1 MQSRQD
7 FIWKMGGQQGEGIES
22 GGEILARVLASQ
34 GYSLFSQRLFASRI
48 KGGHTTFALRI
59 ASHRIGTIGEAVDN
73 LVALDQETID
83 LHAKE
88 MRAGGVII
96 ADAKFKPKGD
106 ALPEGVTLLS
116 LPITETAKECGSLL
130 MKNIVALGM
139 SVAFLGFPRGSFVEA
154 ISERFEKKSDEII
167 AANVRAFNEGA
178 RLVDEQK
185 ENFVSPGTLP
195 EPPKSDLLFMMGN
208 EAIALGAIAAGARFM
223 ASYPITPASEIMEY
237 MIAAMDR
244 LHGVVVQTEDEL
256 AACMTAMGA
265 NYAGVRAFTATSGP
279 GLSLMAES
287 ISMATIAEI
296 PMVIID
302 VMRAGPSTGMP
313 TKIEQ
318 SDIMAA
324 IYSAHGDKGKIVIAP
339 TSLEECFYVT
349 AEAFNLAEKYQCPVL
364 VLADLQQGLNK
375 ASIPVLDIE
384 KVRVDRGALR
394 TEDLPELTRPDYFP
408 RFADT
413 ESGISPRTIPGVPNG
428 MFLSTGLE
436 HDFIGKPAEATSMRQ
451 TQMDKRLRKFA
462 TVADDFD
469 PLYLDAPEAEADILL
484 IGMNS
489 TRGVIEE
496 ALAVLRAEG
505 IKANHAHLR
514 LIEPFPT
521 EALRKEIAK
530 AKKVIVLEH
539 NATAQLASLI
549 TMHLPEF
556 APFASMLR
564 YDGLTMQPSAVVARV
579 KEVL

>member
-1 MQSRQD
+1 MQSRAD

-59 ASHRIGTIGEAVDN
+59 SSGKIGTIGESVDN

-88 MRAGGVII
+88 VRPGGVII
-96 ADAKFKPKGD
+96 ADAKFKPNGD
-106 ALPEGVTLLS
+106 AVPEGVALLA
-116 LPITETAKECGSLL
+116 LPITDTAKECGSLQ

-139 SVAFLGFPRGSFVEA
+139 SVAFLGFSRDLFVNA
-154 ISERFEKKSDEII
+154 ISERFAKKSQEVI
-167 AANVRAFNEGA
+167 AANVRAFNEGL

-185 ENFVSPGTLP
+185 DRFVSPGSLP
-195 EPPKSDLLFMMGN
+195 APPEIDLLFMMGN
-208 EAIALGAIAAGARFM
+208 EAIALGAIAAGVRFM
-223 ASYPITPASEIMEY
+223 ASYPITPASEVMEY
-237 MIAAMDR
+237 MISAMDR
-244 LHGVVVQTEDEL
+244 LHGHVVQTEDEL
-256 AACMTAMGA
+256 AACMMAMGA
-265 NYAGVRAFTATSGP
+265 NYAGVRSFTATSGP

-324 IYSAHGDKGKIVIAP
+324 IYSAHGDKGKIVLAP
-339 TSLEECFYVT
+339 TSIEECFYVT
-349 AEAFNLAEKYQCPVL
+349 AEAFNLAEKYQCPVI

-375 ASIPVLDIE
+375 QSIPVLDIE
-384 KVRVDRGALR
+384 KVRVDRGELL
-394 TEDLPELTRPDYFP
+394 TESLPELTRPDYFE
-408 RFADT
+408 RFANT

-436 HDFIGKPAEATSMRQ
+436 HDFIGKPAEATTMRQ
-451 TQMDKRLRKFA
+451 TQMDKRLRKME
-462 TVADDFD
+462 TVADDIE
-469 PLYLDAPEAEADILL
+469 PLYVDAPHTDADILL
-484 IGMNS
+484 IGLNS

-496 ALAVLRAEG
+496 AIEVLRAEG
-505 IKANHAHLR
+505 IRVNHVHIR
-514 LIEPFPT
+514 LLEPFPT
-521 EALRKEIAK
+521 AALRAEVAK
-530 AKKVIVLEH
+530 AKKVMVLEY
-539 NATAQLASLI
+539 NATAQLAGL
-549 TMHLPEF
+549 MAMNMPDL
-556 APFASMLR
+556 APFESYLR
-564 YDGLTMQPSAVVARV
+564 YDGQTMLPSAVVARV